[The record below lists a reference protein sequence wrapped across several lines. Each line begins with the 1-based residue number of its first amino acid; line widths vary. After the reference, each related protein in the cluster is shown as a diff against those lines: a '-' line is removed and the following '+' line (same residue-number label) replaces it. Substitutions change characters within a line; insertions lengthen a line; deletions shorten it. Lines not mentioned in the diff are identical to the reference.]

1 MRYKWL
7 NKKNHSKIILFF
19 NGWGMDESVVSHLK
33 TEDYDVLVFY
43 DYNNLNTDFDFVS
56 LNTYTEKYLVA
67 WSMGVMIATL
77 FDIQYN
83 FKTAI
88 NGTLKP
94 IDDKYGIP
102 TKIYDLTLKGFS
114 QKGAERF
121 IKNMYKEDCK
131 YPEITRE
138 FDNQKSELQALTG
151 YNANLD
157 FSYDRVII
165 SSDDKI
171 IPTKNQITF
180 WRKEP
185 NLDSGHAPFN
195 HFNSWGDLL

>member
-19 NGWGMDESVVSHLK
+19 NGWGMDENVVSHLK

-83 FKTAI
+83 SKTAI

-114 QKGAERF
+114 QKGLERF
-121 IKNMYKEDCK
+121 IKNMYKENCE
-131 YPEITRE
+131 YPKITRKS
-138 FDNQKSELQALTG
+138 DNQKSELQALTS

-165 SSDDKI
+165 SSNDKI

-180 WRKEP
+180 WGKEP

-195 HFNSWGDLL
+195 HFNSWSDLL